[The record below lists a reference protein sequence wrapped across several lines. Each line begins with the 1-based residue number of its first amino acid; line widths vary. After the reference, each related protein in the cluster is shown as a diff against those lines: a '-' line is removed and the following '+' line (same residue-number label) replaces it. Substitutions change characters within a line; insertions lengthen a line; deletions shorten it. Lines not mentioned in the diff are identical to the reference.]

1 LIQGYVVEDNQA
13 TITAAQQEEIIG
25 RLSDKLKSYYVFPDI
40 ADQICAN
47 LEKHLQEGDYSDI
60 HEPEFFAYALTTHL
74 QELNHD
80 EHLWVKWHPEPL
92 PDGNEVLYLDQTW
105 KEEQQQTARLDNYGF
120 YKLERLP
127 GNVGFIDLRKFE
139 QVEWAGETA
148 VAAMNFLTGM
158 SALIIDLRE
167 CLGGDPE
174 MVALVSS
181 YFFGEGSIHL
191 NSIYWHDEDRT
202 QQYWTLPYV
211 PGKRF
216 DDKPVYLLVSKNT
229 FSGAEEFAY
238 NLQTRKR
245 ATLVGQTTG
254 GGAHP
259 GASYRLDPHFEAFIP
274 VGRAINP
281 VTNQNWQ
288 GSGVHPDVAV
298 PPEQAFDA
306 AYRLALKAV
315 IASLSE
321 PLYLPFAQLLQE
333 AQSALEQLQTD

>member
-1 LIQGYVVEDNQA
+1 VEDNQA
-13 TITAAQQEEIIG
+13 TIAASQQEEVIDH
-25 RLSDKLKSYYVFPDI
+25 LSEMLKSYYVFPDI
-40 ADQICAN
+40 AEQICAN
-47 LEKHLQEGDYSDI
+47 LERHLQDGDYSGI

-74 QELNHD
+74 QEINHD

-92 PDGNEVLYLDQTW
+92 PDENEALYLDQTW
-105 KEEQQQTARLDNYGF
+105 KEEQQYAARLDNYGF

-127 GNVGFIDLRKFE
+127 GNIGYFDIRKFE

-148 VAAMNFLTGM
+148 VAAMNFLTNT

-167 CLGGDPE
+167 CIGGDPE

-181 YFFGEGSIHL
+181 YLFGEGSVHL

-211 PGKRF
+211 PGKRYGE
-216 DDKPVYLLVSKNT
+216 KPVYVLVGKNT

-238 NLQTRKR
+238 NLQTRQR
-245 ATLVGQTTG
+245 ANLVGQTTG

-259 GASYRLDPHFEAFIP
+259 GASYRLGLHFEAFIP
-274 VGRAINP
+274 VGKAINP

-288 GSGVHPDVAV
+288 GSGVLPDVTV
-298 PPEQAFDA
+298 PPAQAFNV

-315 IASLSE
+315 IASLGE
-321 PLYLPFAQLLQE
+321 PISGPFARLLQE
-333 AQSALEQLQTD
+333 AQSALEQLERD